1 VKILY
6 EPRLCAVVGRD
17 LLEKGVTQ
25 TVKDAS
31 GVCLPFMGPRP
42 NGVERR
48 RMLIHNIASQQHEL
62 GEEAP
67 SEPLL

>member
-1 VKILY
+1 
-6 EPRLCAVVGRD
+6 
-17 LLEKGVTQ
+17 LEKGVTQ